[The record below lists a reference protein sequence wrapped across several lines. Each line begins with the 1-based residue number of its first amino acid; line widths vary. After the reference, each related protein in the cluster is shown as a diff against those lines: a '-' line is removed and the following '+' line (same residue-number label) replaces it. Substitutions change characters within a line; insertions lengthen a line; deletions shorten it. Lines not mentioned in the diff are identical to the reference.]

1 MAVRQY
7 RKATRPHHRPR
18 SDAKAQAAAWAFALS
33 GKKSAP
39 VDGSAMYAA
48 GVRALDGPHVMLLL
62 ALVLLFSIG
71 TGPLVF
77 LALWKA
83 HRRGRQP

>member
-1 MAVRQY
+1 
-7 RKATRPHHRPR
+7 
-18 SDAKAQAAAWAFALS
+18 
-33 GKKSAP
+33 
-39 VDGSAMYAA
+39 MYAA